1 MRRRDYSIHAARGFL
16 SFLVLILGG
25 MALGHHLDP
34 QRGETIGFFAGG
46 FLFACWLAWLK
57 AARNRGDAWVQAGR
71 ELGLRSLYSGH
82 APEIPIPGYGHPMEL
97 LSGTIGSATVLIGD
111 RGECYLQ
118 YHTEAPI
125 GTWETRSP
133 EVSDPIPVE
142 TFIALWIPGLDEAPF
157 RLGKRRSLWEGRARR
172 PDGAFAE
179 ALESW
184 AQAHPGW
191 RLEGQA
197 DCLVLCRPN
206 RLVRIH
212 QLPTWI
218 AMARSLVETLEEPRD

>member
-1 MRRRDYSIHAARGFL
+1 MRRLDHSIHAARGFL
-16 SFLVLILGG
+16 AFLLLVGG
-25 MALGHHLDP
+25 SLALGHLLDP
-34 QRGETIGFFAGG
+34 NQGTMIGFSAGL

-71 ELGLRSLYSGH
+71 ELGLRSVYSGH
-82 APEIPIPGYGHPMEL
+82 APKIMIPGYEHPMEL
-97 LSGTIGSATVLIGD
+97 LSGTIGTVTVLIGD
-111 RGECYLQ
+111 RGEQYLQ

-157 RLGKRRSLWEGRARR
+157 RLGKRRSLWEDRARR

-206 RLVRIH
+206 RLVRIN
-212 QLPTWI
+212 QLPSWI
-218 AMARSLVETLEEPRD
+218 ATVRSLVETLEEPRG